1 MTDMPSDPHPL
12 QPRPSGNGTD
22 PREVALRALADQSR
36 PEAPAGSAWA
46 LTDQIL
52 VHTSWD
58 AAQKLLDLVLSSN
71 AGGFALCGSKAGDG
85 VKQLKREGF
94 DGVLLIDSESYDEAL
109 ATEDAPFVL
118 PKGTLYEV
126 TLDEILDGQL
136 TCGATVALTPTG
148 YLRAGD
154 SDALKAAANVVAAL
168 GRDDVLFSV
177 PIDIAWLSN
186 DNIDQL
192 IAVLARLEVPKAVFL
207 GGQFDPLDRYR
218 AAVANMRR
226 LVAEAGH
233 VAVLRTDL
241 NGFDALCHGAFAT
254 SVGTGGSSRHVIP
267 FGEQRRS
274 SNNKDQSPSVLYPDL
289 MAFFR
294 GSTLAKR
301 FANARAP
308 ECTACGGRP
317 LDTFLGKKD
326 STAAHAHGIH
336 TWSEWISGLIGQPTL
351 ADRAKWWRNRCD
363 AALAEY
369 DAVNDRL
376 DQPDVFEAPKAL
388 RAWAELPP
396 WPSPTDPAWRRS
408 RTR

>member
-12 QPRPSGNGTD
+12 QPRPSGNGTE

-36 PEAPAGSAWA
+36 PEAPAGPAWA
-46 LTDQIL
+46 LTDQVL

-58 AAQKLLDLVLSSN
+58 AAQKLLDVVLSSN
-71 AGGFALCGSKAGDG
+71 AGGFTLRGSKAGDG

-118 PKGTLYEV
+118 PKDTLYEV

-148 YLRAGD
+148 YLPAGD

-192 IAVLARLEVPKAVFL
+192 IAVLARLEAPKAIFL

-233 VAVLRTDL
+233 VAALRTDL

-254 SVGTGGSSRHVIP
+254 SIGTGGSSRHIIP

-274 SNNKDQSPSVLYPDL
+274 SDNKDQSPSVLYPDL
-289 MAFFR
+289 MAFS
-294 GSTLAKR
+294 GV
-301 FANARAP
+301 AP
-308 ECTACGGRP
+308 
-317 LDTFLGKKD
+317 
-326 STAAHAHGIH
+326 
-336 TWSEWISGLIGQPTL
+336 
-351 ADRAKWWRNRCD
+351 
-363 AALAEY
+363 
-369 DAVNDRL
+369 
-376 DQPDVFEAPKAL
+376 
-388 RAWAELPP
+388 
-396 WPSPTDPAWRRS
+396 
-408 RTR
+408 